1 MCVDPKELRRLVDEA
16 LCSTDPGSALET
28 LLQSGDLALLPEIS
42 EIVALGD
49 ANGLHK
55 DVWSHTKAVVAGV
68 PNMLELRW
76 GALFHDIGKAK
87 TRRFVRGRVTFH
99 NHDYVGAKMV
109 DKIEGRLNLF
119 NNDEALLKTIRS
131 LVLNHLR
138 PASYNKNWSDSSVRR
153 LLTEIGGPE
162 EFKRLMCLSRADLTT
177 KIAAKRQRAILRGD
191 ELERRINDII
201 ALDSRLKLPKLT
213 MGIVLELSGKAPGS
227 WLSEL
232 KDELERQLND
242 GKIKRD
248 ESPTY
253 YANVGINIIGQT
265 K

>member
-1 MCVDPKELRRLVDEA
+1 MDPKELRRLVDEA
-16 LCSTDPGSALET
+16 LCSQDPGSALEA
-28 LLQSGDLALLPEIS
+28 LLQSGELTLLPEIAD
-42 EIVALGD
+42 IVALGD

-68 PNMLELRW
+68 PNVLELRW
-76 GALFHDIGKAK
+76 SALFHDIGKAK

-109 DKIEGRLNLF
+109 DKIQDRLELF
-119 NNDEALLKTIRS
+119 KGDAALLKTVRS

-177 KIAAKRQRAILRGD
+177 KIPAKRQRAILRGN
-191 ELERRINDII
+191 ELERRVVGII

-213 MGIVLELSGKAPGS
+213 MGIILERSGKPPGA

-232 KDELERQLND
+232 KDELERQLNA
-242 GKIKRD
+242 GQIKRD
-248 ESPTY
+248 ESPMY
-253 YANVGINIIGQT
+253 YANVGLTIVGST
-265 K
+265 G